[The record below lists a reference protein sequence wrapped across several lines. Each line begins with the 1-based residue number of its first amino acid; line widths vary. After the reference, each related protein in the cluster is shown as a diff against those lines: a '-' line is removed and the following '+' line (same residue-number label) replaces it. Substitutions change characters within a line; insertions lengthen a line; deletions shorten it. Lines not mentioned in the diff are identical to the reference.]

1 MKVKIQQRKVY
12 QKFAEV
18 EIEIDNNDFERW
30 RYEKEKYYAE
40 CGDYDM
46 IDLINIKDYLIIK
59 EDLFKEKINQ
69 AINKAKY
76 VIDDSRSDNE
86 WKYEIENDNETMHI
100 L

>member
-1 MKVKIQQRKVY
+1 
-12 QKFAEV
+12 
-18 EIEIDNNDFERW
+18 
-30 RYEKEKYYAE
+30 
-40 CGDYDM
+40 M

-59 EDLFKEKINQ
+59 EDLFKEKIDQ

-86 WKYEIENDNETMHI
+86 WKYEIENDNETIHI